1 MDPQESGE
9 GNQVPQLTRRAPTRR
24 QACAFAALAGL
35 SVAACGAQG
44 QPSPAAQPLQAIDA
58 QIAGGA
64 VRGYREGGVR
74 VFKGLPYAAPP
85 IGPLRW
91 RPPQPPAA
99 WTGVRNAQAF
109 GFDCM
114 QNRVGWD
121 DTQTKLPTS
130 EDCLTLNVWAPE
142 NLASNGGPKDAKAPV
157 MVWVHGGGYVMGSG
171 SQPLF
176 DGAALARRGVVV
188 VTFNYRLGRFGFFAH
203 PALTAETPGEPK
215 ANYGFMDQIA
225 ALSWVKANIAALGGD
240 PGKVT
245 IFGQSAGGGSVNQL
259 LLMAP
264 ARGLF
269 QRAISQSGGGRDLWP
284 LLSADRPGKASAE
297 SIGKAFAAKAGLET
311 ADAASLRA
319 LPAAKL
325 LGKLDLLNQEEATYS
340 GPVVDAT
347 LVTGSAA
354 QGFSAGRQAKVP
366 LLIGANSDELGII
379 PGFLKGMIAGKTIA
393 QIGVA
398 EPDLL
403 AVYGSKA
410 AMNAD
415 LASDVSFVEP
425 AHALAGLAAKSGQP
439 VWLYSFGYVAEAKRK
454 DWKGAPHSGD
464 LGYVF
469 DTLATLKDAPAPADQ
484 AMARRWADTWTTF
497 AKTGDPNGAGLP
509 AWPAYDLAADL
520 WLAVTND
527 GAGPAKPPARLGAL
541 SALRAPKSI
550 DATTSKPTP

>member
-1 MDPQESGE
+1 M
-9 GNQVPQLTRRAPTRR
+9 PQLTGRAPTRR
-24 QACAFAALAGL
+24 KACALLALAAL

-44 QPSPAAQPLQAIDA
+44 QPSPAARPLEAVDA
-58 QIAGGA
+58 QITGGA
-64 VRGYREGGVR
+64 VRGYRESGVR
-74 VFKGLPYAAPP
+74 VFKGLPYAQPP
-85 IGPLRW
+85 VGPLRW
-91 RPPQPPAA
+91 RPPQPTPA
-99 WTGVRNAQAF
+99 WTGVRDAQAF

-121 DTQTKLPTS
+121 DTQTKLATS
-130 EDCLTLNVWAPE
+130 EDCLTVNVWAPE
-142 NLASNGGPKDAKAPV
+142 NVTPNGPGAPV

-171 SQPLF
+171 SQPVF

-203 PALTAETPGEPK
+203 PVLTAENPGEPK

-225 ALSWVKANIAALGGD
+225 VLAWVKANIAALGGD

-259 LLMAP
+259 MLMAP

-269 QRAISQSGGGRDLWP
+269 RQAISQSGGGRDLWP
-284 LLSADRPGKASAE
+284 LLSADRPGKPSAQA
-297 SIGKAFAAKAGLET
+297 IGKAFAAKAGLKDE
-311 ADAASLRA
+311 DAAALRA

-340 GPVVDAT
+340 GPVVDGA

-354 QGFSAGRQAKVP
+354 EGFAAGRQAKVP

-393 QIGVA
+393 HIGVA

-469 DTLATLKDAPAPADQ
+469 DTLAALKDPPAPADQ

-497 AKTGDPNGAGLP
+497 AKTGDPNGAGRP
-509 AWPAYDLAADL
+509 AWPTYDPAADL

-527 GAGPAKPPARLGAL
+527 GAGPAKSPARIQGL
-541 SALRAPKSI
+541 SALRAPKPT